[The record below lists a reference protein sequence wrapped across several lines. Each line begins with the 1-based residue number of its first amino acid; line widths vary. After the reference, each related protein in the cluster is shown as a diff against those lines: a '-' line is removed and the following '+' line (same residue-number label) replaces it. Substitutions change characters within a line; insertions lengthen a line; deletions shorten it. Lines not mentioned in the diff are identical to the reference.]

1 MLEKASRAVWELIL
15 DESGLGK
22 EISETVERV
31 FYRLSGRE
39 FFPPPPPPTSYVHE
53 SNKVQEAQEMEAEKV
68 KNIEM
73 SESTT
78 KKRTF
83 SEMNVKGAE
92 EIANGTT
99 NHPAAP
105 HDVAP
110 SYSNVTT

>member
-1 MLEKASRAVWELIL
+1 MAVWELIL

-39 FFPPPPPPTSYVHE
+39 FLPPPAPPTSYVHE

-68 KNIEM
+68 
-73 SESTT
+73 TT
-78 KKRTF
+78 KKRAF

-92 EIANGTT
+92 VVGNGTT
-99 NHPAAP
+99 NHPAAS